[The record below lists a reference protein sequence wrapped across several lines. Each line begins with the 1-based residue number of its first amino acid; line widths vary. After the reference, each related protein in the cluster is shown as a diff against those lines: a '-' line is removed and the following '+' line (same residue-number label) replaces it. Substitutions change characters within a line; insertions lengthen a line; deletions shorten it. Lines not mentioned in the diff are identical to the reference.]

1 MTPVFMTGKRC
12 SKDNYRPI
20 SILLNVSKIFEKCMF
35 CQMSRYMD
43 NFLSKHQSGFRK
55 GYNTQTRIL
64 KLLEKWRSAVDK
76 GKLFGTL
83 LADR

>member
-1 MTPVFMTGKRC
+1 
-12 SKDNYRPI
+12 
-20 SILLNVSKIFEKCMF
+20 MF
-35 CQMSRYMD
+35 GQMSRYMD

-64 KLLEKWRSAVDK
+64 KLLKKWRSAVDK